1 MSCEPIQVIREGLHL
16 GKTTHYTVA
25 SYSIYPENTLLL

>member
-1 MSCEPIQVIREGLHL
+1 MSYEAIYVIQESLHL

-25 SYSIYPENTLLL
+25 NYSIYPENTLLL